1 VSEDLSMS
9 EEGGGARWASASP
22 KIELHVH
29 LEGTIRAPTLLEIA
43 RRNDVSLPASTVAGL
58 RELYRFQDFDH
69 FIEVWILTTNA
80 LRTAEDFRQ
89 IVVDY
94 AAEAASHG
102 AVYIEGI
109 FSPAERVARG
119 VRWDTIF
126 SGYCDGAVEAEEEHG
141 VIVRLTP
148 DIYRGASL
156 EDACEVARWAVRFK
170 ERGVVGLGLG
180 GLEAAY
186 PPELYATAFAIARDA
201 GLGSVP
207 HAGEVAGPGS
217 IRGAIEALG
226 ADRLRHGIRAVDDAG
241 LVAELVDRQLV
252 LDVCPTSNVRT
263 KAVSSLDAHPLPQLI
278 AAGVSCSVSTD
289 DPAMFDTDLGC
300 EYDLVSSMGIDIAGV
315 YDAGVQG
322 ALCDEAT
329 RERLTAIGQGASWDA
344 DGERYAGGSESGGS
358 AVNSPTA

>member
-1 VSEDLSMS
+1 MS
-9 EEGGGARWASASP
+9 ESDVARAVRASP

-119 VRWDTIF
+119 VSWDTIF
-126 SGYCDGAVEAEEEHG
+126 SGYCDGAVEAQEEHG

-156 EDACEVARWAVRFK
+156 EEAREVARWAVRFK
-170 ERGVVGLGLG
+170 ERGIVGLGLG

-186 PPELYATAFAIARDA
+186 PPELYAPAFAIANDA

-207 HAGEVAGPGS
+207 HAGEVAGPAS
-217 IRGAIEALG
+217 IRGAIEALR
-226 ADRLRHGIRAVDDAG
+226 ADRIRHGIRAIDDAG

-263 KAVSSLDAHPLPQLI
+263 KAVSSLDAHPLPQLV
-278 AAGVSCSVSTD
+278 AAGVLCSVSTD
-289 DPAMFDTDLGC
+289 DPAMFDTDLGR

-315 YDAGVQG
+315 YDTGVRG
-322 ALCDEAT
+322 ALCDDAT
-329 RERLTAIGQGASWDA
+329 RERLTVIGQAASWAA
-344 DGERYAGGSESGGS
+344 DGKRYGSGSDGGGS
-358 AVNSPTA
+358 AVNGSTT